1 MTDILGPAGLPA
13 RKCGA
18 YVETKLGWLGD
29 YLESALGA
37 TSSKID
43 RVYVDPFAG
52 PGMSFD
58 ESTGRIFPSGALRAV
73 TARGPGKAGKSF
85 TEARLVNVDSA
96 STAALAARIELLPT
110 TAVPQSGISLRTA
123 DSNLVIE
130 SLVSDIDPRAYV
142 FVFADPE
149 SPSQLPFET
158 LRRMRS
164 LGHRSMDLYLLFPWG
179 MGIRRLLSYK
189 ELTPEAI
196 NVVDAFYGTEAWRTI
211 YEDHPTSASR
221 RQRSLRLREL
231 YMQQL
236 RGLGWSSVRE
246 AAAVNLSGERNLYWM
261 LFATSSDVGNRI
273 AGGVTRART
282 NRVGQGEFF

>member
-1 MTDILGPAGLPA
+1 MTDILGPDGLPA

-37 TSSKID
+37 TARKLD

-52 PGMSFD
+52 PGLSLD
-58 ESTGRIFPSGALRAV
+58 QSTGRTFSSGAVRAV
-73 TARGPGKAGKSF
+73 LARGPGRSGQGF
-85 TEARLVNVDSA
+85 TEARLVNVDPD
-96 STAALAARIELLPT
+96 STAALAARIEALPA
-110 TAVPQSGISLRTA
+110 TAVPRSEISLVTA
-123 DSNLVIE
+123 DSNAVIE
-130 SLVSDIDPRAYV
+130 SLVRDIDQRAYV

-149 SPSQLPFET
+149 SPSQLPFDT
-158 LRRMRS
+158 LRRLRS
-164 LGHRSMDLYLLFPWG
+164 SGHRSMDLYLLFPWG
-179 MGIRRLLSYK
+179 MGIRRLLSYR

-196 NVVDAFYGTEAWRTI
+196 NVLDAFYGTDAWQAI
-211 YEDHPTSASR
+211 YGDHPTSTSR

-231 YMQQL
+231 YMEQL

-261 LFATSSDVGNRI
+261 LFATSSDVGDRI
-273 AGGVTRART
+273 ATGVTKARA
-282 NRVGQGEFF
+282 NRVGQGDLF